1 MLCEWRSRSSTQMT
15 ATSGCTTCRR
25 PTGCDFLLV
34 SIWSLN
40 KAQGLG
46 RPVVETIKASR
57 HQNMKEL
64 RSGTIRVLFAFDP
77 VRQAVLLIG
86 GDKVGQ
92 WEAWYR
98 RNIPVAD
105 DLYDEWLVELEKSA
119 DDGSGRRRQR

>member
-1 MLCEWRSRSSTQMT
+1 MAFRIVYTDDCYKWLRQLPSTDRSR
-15 ATSGCTTCRR
+15 
-25 PTGCDFLLV
+25 LLARV
-34 SIWSLN
+34 DLV
-40 KAQGLG
+40 AEQGPGLG

-92 WEAWYR
+92 WEKWYR

-105 DLYDEWLVELEKSA
+105 DLYDEWLVELEKSEE
-119 DDGSGRRRQR
+119 DGSGRRRQQ

>member
-1 MLCEWRSRSSTQMT
+1 MAFRIVYTDDCYKWLHQLPSTDRM
-15 ATSGCTTCRR
+15 R
-25 PTGCDFLLV
+25 LLARV
-34 SIWSLN
+34 DLV
-40 KAQGLG
+40 AEQGPGLG

-92 WEAWYR
+92 WDAWYR

-119 DDGSGRRRQR
+119 DDGTGRRRQR

>member
-1 MLCEWRSRSSTQMT
+1 M
-15 ATSGCTTCRR
+15 
-25 PTGCDFLLV
+25 
-34 SIWSLN
+34 
-40 KAQGLG
+40 
-46 RPVVETIKASR
+46 ETIKASR